1 MRKQYIAKFA
11 DRMMARQFSSQRRD
25 DTDVTHLVVEA
36 DNAKDRWEVWT
47 AEDYWA
53 YIYRWKL
60 TQKQS
65 DYLYGLIDCFTI
77 SSEDEE
83 NETYG

>member
-1 MRKQYIAKFA
+1 MRKQYIAKFS
-11 DRMMARQFSSQRRD
+11 DHKMARQFSSQRRD

-53 YIYRWKL
+53 YIYHFNL

-65 DYLYGLIDCFTI
+65 DYLYNLIDCFTL
-77 SSEDEE
+77 SSSDKE